1 MKMEFSKKIFIVMF
15 TNAFIFTA
23 LTFYVA
29 AIGGDATPLAN
40 IVFVLW
46 GSVVTGELA
55 YYSKAKAENL
65 LKIGNTVSQE
75 VIDKASQVKM
85 LGE

>member
-29 AIGGDATPLAN
+29 TIGGDATPLAN

-46 GSVVTGELA
+46 GSVATGEVA

-65 LKIGNTVSQE
+65 IKIAQSATQE
-75 VIDKASQVKM
+75 DLEKASSVKN
-85 LGE
+85 LAE

>member
-1 MKMEFSKKIFIVMF
+1 MKMEFSKKIFIAMF

-46 GSVVTGELA
+46 GSVATGEVA

-65 LKIGNTVSQE
+65 IKIAKSATQE
-75 VIDKASQVKM
+75 EVERAGFVRNLVD
-85 LGE
+85 